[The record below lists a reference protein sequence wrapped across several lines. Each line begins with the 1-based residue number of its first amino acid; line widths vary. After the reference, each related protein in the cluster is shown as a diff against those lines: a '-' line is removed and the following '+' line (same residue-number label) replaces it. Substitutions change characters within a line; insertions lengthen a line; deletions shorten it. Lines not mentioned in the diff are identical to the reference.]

1 MLTLDNDIT
10 TELII
15 QKSRFITKM
24 IVVHS
29 KEQIIEVLEQTKINY
44 PGATHYCYAYILDQV
59 KHCSDDGE
67 PSKTAGMPILNV
79 LESNKLNHILCVVIR
94 YFGGIK
100 LGAGGLVRA
109 YTKAATIALEE
120 STITELEL
128 GEEISIVFSY
138 EKIKIIDYILKDYL
152 IIKKEFDENIT
163 YQIHIPNRIKE
174 EILSELYPHIL
185 NSSIKSKV
193 YIKKEIVK

>member
-1 MLTLDNDIT
+1 MITLDNDIT

-29 KEQIIEVLEQTKINY
+29 KEQIVEAMEQVKFDY

-79 LESNKLNHILCVVIR
+79 LESNKLNHVLCIVIR

-109 YTKAATIALEE
+109 YTKAATIALEQ
-120 STITELEL
+120 STIAELEL
-128 GEEISIVFSY
+128 GKEISIVFSY
-138 EKIKIIDYILKDYL
+138 EKIKNVDYILKNF
-152 IIKKEFDENIT
+152 IIVKKEFNENVT
-163 YQIHIPNRIKE
+163 YYVHVPDRIKE
-174 EILSELYPHIL
+174 EILSELYPYIL
-185 NSSIKSKV
+185 DSSIKAKI
-193 YIKKEIVK
+193 YIKKEIV